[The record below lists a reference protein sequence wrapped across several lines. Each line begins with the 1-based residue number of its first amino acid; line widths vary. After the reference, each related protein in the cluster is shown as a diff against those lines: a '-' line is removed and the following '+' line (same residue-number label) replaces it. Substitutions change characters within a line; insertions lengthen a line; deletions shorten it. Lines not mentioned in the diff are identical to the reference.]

1 MQAHLR
7 SRLARLLISLGLLF
21 GTDDLA
27 TLGIA
32 LDWGRTLI
40 AFRRIRLLEGGLHVP
55 SEGQLPYERQE
66 PFPAE
71 DRAEDLLGV
80 DEATLGRALLG
91 SKFVVLVPELGVGK
105 RLVRD
110 GDQFETLFRVWIV
123 AVLVGV
129 VLDREAT
136 CARAGI
142 VSRLIMKGITCLRTI
157 GFLDVICGCVYWHTE
172 QIIIPCLQRTFLGPN
187 LPPSSWWWRRR
198 LSVRLGG

>member
-32 LDWGRTLI
+32 LDWCRAIFALC
-40 AFRRIRLLEGGLHVP
+40 RICLLEGGLHVP
-55 SEGQLPYERQE
+55 GEGQLPYERQE

-71 DRAEDLLGV
+71 DRAKDLLGV
-80 DEATLGRALLG
+80 DEAALGGALLG
-91 SKFVVLVPELGVGK
+91 PKFVVLVSELGVGK
-105 RLVRD
+105 RLVGD
-110 GDQFETLFRVWIV
+110 GDRFETLFCIRIV

-136 CARAGI
+136 CGGTGA
-142 VSRLIMKGITCLRTI
+142 V
-157 GFLDVICGCVYWHTE
+157 
-172 QIIIPCLQRTFLGPN
+172 
-187 LPPSSWWWRRR
+187 RR
-198 LSVRLGG
+198 LSIRGIKVLTHDRLS